1 MSDTS
6 PEGRL
11 AGPAR
16 RLTFG
21 PLDVLEKR
29 RAPQQARADGAD
41 PAIFQL
47 GL

>member
-1 MSDTS
+1 
-6 PEGRL
+6 
-11 AGPAR
+11 
-16 RLTFG
+16 
-21 PLDVLEKR
+21 VLEISNAKKR